1 MAVPAQKLTLAEYL
15 DWEERQPDRNEYF
28 RGEIYAMVGARRV
41 HGRVVSNLNRR
52 LGNQLDGSPYQLF
65 AAGMKLQVADD
76 AVFYPDILVTC
87 DKADLATEMIF
98 RAPTLLIEVL
108 SPTTQGYDRGL
119 KFAVYRS
126 VASLREYILVDPDLR
141 RVEGFRRNAQ
151 GEWVLHDMSAG
162 PALEAPSIGCSVPL
176 ADVFAGIEP
185 DSAR

>member
-1 MAVPAQKLTLAEYL
+1 MAVPAKKLTLAEYL
-15 DWEERQPDRNEYF
+15 EWEERQPDRNEYF
-28 RGEIYAMVGARRV
+28 RGEIHAMVGARRV

-65 AAGMKLQVADD
+65 AGMKLQVADD
-76 AVFYPDILVTC
+76 AIFYPDILVTC

-98 RAPTLLIEVL
+98 RVPTLLIEVL

-126 VASLREYILVDPDLR
+126 IASLREYILVDPDLR
-141 RVEGFRRNAQ
+141 RVEGFRRNAR
-151 GEWVLHDMSAG
+151 GEWVLHDMSEG